1 MDKKEITKD
10 SIEKDFAVAMMS
22 RANTRLW
29 VLVFVLIILL
39 AGTNAWWLYYER
51 QFVDYGTEYID
62 VQQDNDNG
70 NNNYIGNDGDIIN
83 GFSTYPGGK
92 N

>member
-1 MDKKEITKD
+1 MDKKEITKE

-39 AGTNAWWLYYER
+39 VGTNAGWLYYES
-51 QFVDYGTEYID
+51 QFVDYGEDYID
-62 VQQDNDNG
+62 VQQDNDYG
-70 NNNYIGNDGDIIN
+70 NNNYIGNDGDITN
-83 GFSTYPGGK
+83 GITAYP
-92 N
+92 NRQN